1 MTSDQPTTRSRSRV
15 GARRRG
21 RELGL
26 ALLYAADV
34 RHNRPSDI
42 MQQAGVIL
50 NMLLEHWAMSRQ
62 EIVKLVAEV
71 EAFGRRLAEA
81 YFQYAEIIDTT
92 ISRQAE
98 GWRIERM
105 PLVDRNILRLALAE
119 MWYVP
124 DVPVGP
130 TIDEAVEL
138 AKEYATP
145 ESGKFING
153 ILGAVARQEASEV
166 PGGRGDC

>member
-1 MTSDQPTTRSRSRV
+1 MKGDALTTRSRV

-26 ALLYAADV
+26 ALLYAADIS
-34 RHNRPSDI
+34 HNSPSHI
-42 MQQAGVIL
+42 MQQAGAVL
-50 NMLLEHWAMSRQ
+50 SMLLEHWGMSRQ
-62 EIVKLVAEV
+62 EVVKLTAQI
-71 EAFGRRLAEA
+71 EAFGCRLAEL
-81 YFQYAEIIDTT
+81 YFQYAEIIDRT
-92 ISRQAE
+92 ISEQAE

-105 PLVDRNILRLALAE
+105 PLVDRNILRLALVE

-124 DVPVGP
+124 DVPVGA

-153 ILGAVARQEASEV
+153 ILGAVARQEAAEV
-166 PGGRGDC
+166 PEGRGDC